1 MKRVKLTD
9 EVFNE
14 LDKIC
19 TRMKMNWFYQD
30 YYKRKTISIED
41 VQCIYDAYTD
51 VEDIMFNGEELPQCL
66 KELFQQCNLENNE
79 C

>member
-19 TRMKMNWFYQD
+19 TRMKMDWFYQD
-30 YYKRKTISIED
+30 YYKRKTISVED
-41 VQCIYDAYTD
+41 VQCIYDAYID
-51 VEDIMFNGEELPQCL
+51 VEDIMFNEEKLPLCL
-66 KELFQQCNLENNE
+66 KELFQQCKEF
-79 C
+79 